1 MSRKNPYVGPRSF
14 QRTDEDKSN
23 FFGRPREVERL
34 LNLLIAERIVLLH
47 SPSGAGKTSLIN
59 AGLIPELEEEQFV
72 VLPVM
77 RVNRFLPPDKL
88 QGITVSNRYIFSA
101 LLYLE
106 GYEEEESKDRT
117 SSDRLKQLAAMKFG
131 DYLNSDAMSKDKQI
145 VLIFDQFEE
154 ILTSNPT
161 DFAEKLEFFQQ
172 VGTALRDNNRWA
184 LFSMREDYVAS
195 LGSLL
200 RPMPTRLS
208 TRFKLELL
216 TRKWAR
222 EAIEKPADKDVRY
235 DKQVVDKLTDDLAT
249 VKAPNYDGTG
259 ATTDVVGEYVEP
271 MQLQV
276 VCLRLWETLTFP
288 KDPEQKIEVKVTDLK
303 STHVDSSLAA
313 FYESCLDEVTGMQDR
328 GEAEIRQWIQSKL
341 ITSAGTRGLVFMG
354 EADGMPK
361 EIVDTLEQRHLLRS
375 EQRGGSRWV
384 ELTHDRF
391 IKPIQD
397 SNRPW
402 LALNGLDRKTRRARV
417 VAFSWFIVLIL
428 FWAFIEWFMIIPFR
442 ESQRYWMELDAIN
455 AIQRQSDVTEK
466 RAVQALQAAE
476 NSDDTLRNTLINDTK
491 SDLEAALKQPQARR
505 HGKENGKLRK
515 RAKLLARGA
524 KKFESVSSEASDLC
538 SKNDCSGL
546 RKALEHLET
555 DSENNWKSFSL
566 SDDDVRALLGATTN
580 SILAV
585 TYFLERTGGEQVANG
600 DSGRRVIF
608 LQGSTKQST
617 DSDRLPLIQEFV
629 RKADPKQQDFKIK
642 SEEVRLR
649 LMVAERKLQKA
660 REQKNWT
667 NLQFDQE
674 LRAVEESTEFNF
686 KFSLDPLRKYE
697 QKNYRRSDW
706 LNEKEKQIKG
716 AKWKYAAVSPLSILR
731 PEQMTILL
739 YGLWCLLLVF
749 YIGYLA
755 NAMGGAE
762 QVVSG
767 LDLTH
772 TKVDI
777 SDALGW
783 RLTHPAPPMM
793 TIVAV
798 CCLLLIHVGPTW
810 LAYEVL
816 RAPGSDKSGLVVL
829 MVMPFVAAIYYARR
843 RFNFARSL
851 QIKELEPGQASASI
865 VSPGP
870 V

>member
-1 MSRKNPYVGPRSF
+1 
-14 QRTDEDKSN
+14 
-23 FFGRPREVERL
+23 
-34 LNLLIAERIVLLH
+34 
-47 SPSGAGKTSLIN
+47 
-59 AGLIPELEEEQFV
+59 
-72 VLPVM
+72 
-77 RVNRFLPPDKL
+77 
-88 QGITVSNRYIFSA
+88 
-101 LLYLE
+101 
-106 GYEEEESKDRT
+106 
-117 SSDRLKQLAAMKFG
+117 
-131 DYLNSDAMSKDKQI
+131 
-145 VLIFDQFEE
+145 
-154 ILTSNPT
+154 
-161 DFAEKLEFFQQ
+161 
-172 VGTALRDNNRWA
+172 
-184 LFSMREDYVAS
+184 
-195 LGSLL
+195 
-200 RPMPTRLS
+200 
-208 TRFKLELL
+208 
-216 TRKWAR
+216 
-222 EAIEKPADKDVRY
+222 
-235 DKQVVDKLTDDLAT
+235 
-249 VKAPNYDGTG
+249 
-259 ATTDVVGEYVEP
+259 
-271 MQLQV
+271 
-276 VCLRLWETLTFP
+276 
-288 KDPEQKIEVKVTDLK
+288 
-303 STHVDSSLAA
+303 
-313 FYESCLDEVTGMQDR
+313 
-328 GEAEIRQWIQSKL
+328 
-341 ITSAGTRGLVFMG
+341 
-354 EADGMPK
+354 
-361 EIVDTLEQRHLLRS
+361 
-375 EQRGGSRWV
+375 
-384 ELTHDRF
+384 
-391 IKPIQD
+391 
-397 SNRPW
+397 
-402 LALNGLDRKTRRARV
+402 
-417 VAFSWFIVLIL
+417 
-428 FWAFIEWFMIIPFR
+428 
-442 ESQRYWMELDAIN
+442 
-455 AIQRQSDVTEK
+455 
-466 RAVQALQAAE
+466 
-476 NSDDTLRNTLINDTK
+476 
-491 SDLEAALKQPQARR
+491 
-505 HGKENGKLRK
+505 
-515 RAKLLARGA
+515 
-524 KKFESVSSEASDLC
+524 
-538 SKNDCSGL
+538 
-546 RKALEHLET
+546 
-555 DSENNWKSFSL
+555 
-566 SDDDVRALLGATTN
+566 LLGATTN

-608 LQGSTKQST
+608 LQGSTKQSI